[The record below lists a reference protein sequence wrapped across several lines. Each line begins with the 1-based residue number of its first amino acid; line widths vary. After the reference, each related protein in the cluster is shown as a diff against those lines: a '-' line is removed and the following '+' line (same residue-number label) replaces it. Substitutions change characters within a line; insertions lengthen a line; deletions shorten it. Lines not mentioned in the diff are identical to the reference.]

1 MALFF
6 NMQNIEKESGSD
18 VKRIFELLNVLYTKK
33 LGVTRVK
40 LNLIGTSFL
49 LNPEPF
55 IKDKRTDILYKLQYL
70 KLAAMRGYTQYK
82 EYGLKTLDLSFYPD
96 LDRKLI
102 SSNPLLKIK
111 NNQLHFLYED

>member
-6 NMQNIEKESGSD
+6 NIQNIEKESSGD
-18 VKRIFELLNVLYTKK
+18 VRKIFELLNVIHKKK

-49 LNPEPF
+49 LNPESF

-70 KLAAMRGYTQYK
+70 RLAALRGYSQFK
-82 EYGLKTLDLSFYPD
+82 EYGLRTLDLSFFPD
-96 LDRKLI
+96 LDRRLI
-102 SSNPLLKIK
+102 SSNPLLKIQ